1 MSERTLSN
9 DDVEVLEELHGF
21 MHERE
26 MRNKPVLMCRSARY
40 NEDGQMH
47 GMDLA
52 GRVWVVLAED
62 DTQRRWERGTE
73 ILTSPATT
81 IDEGEEYTRV
91 TTRNTVYIV
100 PTESYGTND

>member
-1 MSERTLSN
+1 MKRSI
-9 DDVEVLEELHGF
+9 
-21 MHERE
+21 
-26 MRNKPVLMCRSARY
+26 MCRSARY

-47 GMDLA
+47 GMELA
-52 GRVWVVLAED
+52 GRVWVVLAEN

-73 ILTSPATT
+73 ILTSPATD

-100 PTESYGTND
+100 PSRSYGTIGEEAEYALND